1 MAKPEQKK
9 DPQLTLIKV
18 TRPFKCYSPGDI
30 TGFDAEK
37 AEDLIKGGVAELYTP
52 AEGEE

>member
-1 MAKPEQKK
+1 MAKPEQKQ

-30 TGFDAEK
+30 TGFDEAK
-37 AEDLIKGGVAELYTP
+37 AQALIDGGVAEPYTA